1 MNGAALAEEISIL
14 KATLA
19 QREARIERLE
29 FDLAQLKKLLFG
41 ARSERLQNLPGIDQ
55 LPLWAEVPEDAPRRQ
70 SGGVQDGGAIARQ
83 ESAQTHRAAG
93 ASAA

>member
-1 MNGAALAEEISIL
+1 MNAAALAEENRTL

-41 ARSERLQNLPGIDQ
+41 ARSERLATLPDIDQ
-55 LPLWAEVPEDAPRRQ
+55 LPLWDEVPEDAPVASPVAFKTVVVQ
-70 SGGVQDGGAIARQ
+70 SPAKNVSVRWRTVF
-83 ESAQTHRAAG
+83 S
-93 ASAA
+93 